1 VDLVKGCP
9 DPATK
14 GGRPSPTTGRAAPS
28 TEARVASVRGGHNR
42 EGGVPTG
49 DRAVA
54 LGEWMPAAAARR
66 EEGTLTGGEA
76 WPR

>member
-1 VDLVKGCP
+1 VKGCP

-14 GGRPSPTTGRAAPS
+14 GGEAFADDGAGGAVDRSTGDQCER
-28 TEARVASVRGGHNR
+28 GHNR
-42 EGGVPTG
+42 EGGMPTG

-54 LGEWMPAAAARR
+54 LGGWMPAAARR